1 MIMGD
6 QCLFKIQHLLEFL
19 TVDQLLKRAMLL
31 SLALSIQV
39 LTLKQIQQTI
49 KSTESIEIG
58 TITLKLNNT
67 LNLDPAINT
76 VLPTL
81 IVLRLTYRITH
92 LNTLDL

>member
-6 QCLFKIQHLLEFL
+6 QCLFKIQNLLEFL
-19 TVDQLLKRAMLL
+19 TVDQLLKQAMLL

-67 LNLDPAINT
+67 LNKDLAINT